1 MLNGYSNRI
10 NCMRMLT
17 SRFAMAGL
25 LLLVACAGG
34 PLVRYNPPQA
44 SLQELQRQ
52 PDGQWRAH
60 VRLQNF
66 STGPVEFNALNL
78 KIRIQDGESTP
89 ATSTESV
96 KIGGNNA
103 EILVLVVPFGPT
115 AVKELNDRLSKSQPI
130 RYTLS
135 GTVRSLDPGRNNTLD
150 YQGRLNPTPGL
161 DGVFR

>member
-1 MLNGYSNRI
+1 MLDGYSKRI
-10 NCMRMLT
+10 NRMRMPT
-17 SRFAMAGL
+17 SRFAIAGL
-25 LLLVACAGG
+25 LLLLACAGG
-34 PLVRYNPPQA
+34 PPARYNPPQA
-44 SLQELQRQ
+44 SLQQLQRQ
-52 PDGQWRAH
+52 PDGHWRAH

-66 STGPVEFNALNL
+66 STGTVEFNALKL
-78 KIRIQDGESTP
+78 KIRVQDGEWTP
-89 ATSTESV
+89 AASAESV

-103 EILVLVVPFGPT
+103 EILVLAVPFGPA

-135 GTVRSLDPGRNNTLD
+135 GSVRSLDPGRNNTLD

>member
-1 MLNGYSNRI
+1 
-10 NCMRMLT
+10 MRAI
-17 SRFAMAGL
+17 RFISAVTL
-25 LLLVACAGG
+25 LILAACAGG
-34 PLVRYNPPQA
+34 PPVRYSPPQA

-66 STGPVEFNALNL
+66 STGAVEFNALSL
-78 KIRIQDGESTP
+78 KIRVQDGEWTP
-89 ATSTESV
+89 ASSTELV
-96 KIGGNNA
+96 KIGANNA
-103 EILVLVVPFGPT
+103 EILVLTVPFGPA
-115 AVKELNDRLSKSQPI
+115 AVKELTDRLAKSQPI

-135 GTVRSLDPGRNNTLD
+135 GNVRSLDPGRNNTLD

>member
-1 MLNGYSNRI
+1 MLDGYSNRI
-10 NCMRMLT
+10 KRMRMPI
-17 SRFAMAGL
+17 SRFAITGL
-25 LLLVACAGG
+25 LLLAACAGA
-34 PLVRYNPPQA
+34 PPVRYNPPQA

-60 VRLQNF
+60 VRLQNY

-78 KIRIQDGESTP
+78 KIRVQDGEWTP

-103 EILVLVVPFGPT
+103 EILVLAVPFGPAT
-115 AVKELNDRLSKSQPI
+115 VTELNDRLSKSQPI

-135 GTVRSLDPGRNNTLD
+135 GNVRSLDPGRNNTLD